1 MLKPSPKIIQAARDL
16 RKRQTQAE
24 KILWNILRDRQ
35 FKNFKF
41 RRQHPF
47 GRFIADFFCYKANLI
62 VEIDGPIYNIK
73 DQKEYDLLRT
83 ELLKQQGLKILRFKN
98 KEVLLSPDKVLRKIK
113 SELTSPLHPSP
124 DRRGVG
130 GEGFSLIETIVGI
143 ALLLIVF
150 VSIFGVAQIG
160 IKLVGQSG
168 ARITATA
175 LANQK
180 IELSRNLPYNQVGTI
195 GGIPNGS
202 ILETETMVRNKITF
216 TVKTTIVFVDD
227 SFDNLFPN
235 DPLPTD
241 YKRIKV
247 KVFWPG
253 ILGNPVFLQ
262 TDIAP
267 KGIETTGS
275 GGIVSILVFDA
286 NGQLVP
292 QADIQIEN
300 TDVSPPINVHY
311 QTNDQGRLF
320 IPGSP
325 VCNDC
330 YKITATKTGY
340 SLERTYAVNEQV
352 RGITLAT
359 PNKPLVSVLEDK
371 MSEVSFTIDRL
382 SAKTVE
388 TIKYVE
394 EKTLNGSFDEQN
406 QISDPITPTGLV
418 SWSKLSWTS
427 TSTDIHFQLLYA
439 TSGDWVLIPD
449 SDFTVS
455 PVDISQLDPFQ
466 YSSIKVR
473 ANLPSDWQIT
483 WFSSDTSTPVSN
495 VSFIMQGAKT
505 LGLDPDGNPVYKY
518 QKSFNTDN
526 NGQITISNLEWDS
539 YKITINGLVT
549 GYDIANSLPPQP
561 ININPNTNQTTALK
575 LAEHQS
581 NTLLVTI
588 KDSGSQP
595 LIGASVQLYKT
606 GYARTKLTTNSGQ
619 SFFSPLSLATYNL
632 EVKMS
637 GYQDWLGQVSV
648 SGQKEQL
655 IILTPP

>member
-47 GRFIADFFCYKANLI
+47 GRFIADFFCHEAKLVI
-62 VEIDGPIYNIK
+62 ELDGSIHQLK
-73 DQKEYDLLRT
+73 DQKEYDVLRT
-83 ELLKQQGLKILRFKN
+83 NVMNQFGLKILRFKN
-98 KEVLLSPDKVLRKIK
+98 EEVVSDTNKVLKRIK
-113 SELTSPLHPSP
+113 RELTSPLRPSP
-124 DRRGVG
+124 IRRGVG

-143 ALLLIVF
+143 VLMLFVF
-150 VSIFGVAQIG
+150 VGIFGVAQMG

-180 IELSRNLPYNQVGTI
+180 IELARNLPYDKVGTI

-202 ILETETMVRNKITF
+202 ILETETITRNRITF
-216 TVKTTIVFVDD
+216 TVKTTIVYVDD
-227 SFDNLFPN
+227 PFDNLFPN
-235 DPLPTD
+235 DPLSAD

-267 KGIETTGS
+267 KGIETTGG
-275 GGIVSILVFDA
+275 GGIISILVFDA
-286 NGQLVP
+286 NGQPVP
-292 QADIQIEN
+292 QADVQVEN
-300 TDVSPPINVHY
+300 ASISPPINVHY

-359 PNKPLVSVLEDK
+359 PNKPLVSVIEGK
-371 MSEVSFTIDRL
+371 MSEVSFTIDQL
-382 SAKTVE
+382 SAKTVK

-394 EKTLNGSFDEQN
+394 EKTLSGSFDEQN

-418 SWSKLSWTS
+418 SWGELSWTS

-439 TSGDWVLIPD
+439 TSSDWVLIPGC
-449 SDFTVS
+449 DFTVS
-455 PVDISQLDPFQ
+455 PADLFQLDSLQ
-466 YSSIKVR
+466 YPSIRVK

-483 WFSSDTSTPVSN
+483 WFSSDTSMPVPN
-495 VSFIMQGAKT
+495 VSFTMQGVKT
-505 LGLDPDGNPVYKY
+505 LGLDPDGSPVYKY
-518 QKSFNTDN
+518 QKSFSTDN
-526 NGQITISNLEWDS
+526 NGQIAISNLEWDG
-539 YKITINGLVT
+539 YKITINGPIT
-549 GYDIANSLPPQP
+549 GYDIANSFLPQP
-561 ININPNTNQTTALK
+561 VNINPNTNQMTTLK

-588 KDSGSQP
+588 KDSGGQP
-595 LIGASVQLYKT
+595 LERASVRLYKT
-606 GYARTKLTTNSGQ
+606 GYDRTKLTTNSGQ

-632 EVKMS
+632 EIKMS
-637 GYQDWLGQVSV
+637 GYQDWLGQVDV
-648 SGQKEQL
+648 SGQIEQS